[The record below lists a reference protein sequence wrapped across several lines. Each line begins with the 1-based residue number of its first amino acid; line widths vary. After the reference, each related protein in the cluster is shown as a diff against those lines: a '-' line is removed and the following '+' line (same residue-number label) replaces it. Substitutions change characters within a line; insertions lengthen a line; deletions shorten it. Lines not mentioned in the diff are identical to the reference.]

1 MNLSRECLQNPA
13 QDNTSRT
20 GRGQMADVAEEE
32 SKILL
37 PSETFRLQGTQ
48 TGLPPFE
55 VDEGSASEPPIRSG
69 LASGNKVAY

>member
-48 TGLPPFE
+48 TGLPPFQ